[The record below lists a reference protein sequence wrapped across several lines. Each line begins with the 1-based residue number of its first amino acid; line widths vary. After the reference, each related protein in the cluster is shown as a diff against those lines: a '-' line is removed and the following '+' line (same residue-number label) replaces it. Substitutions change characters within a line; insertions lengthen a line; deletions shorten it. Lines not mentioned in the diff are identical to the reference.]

1 MTLVTSL
8 GAVLG
13 TIVLPAAATESAAV
27 EMLATM
33 TPPPSWQE
41 RPTVMTVN

>member
-13 TIVLPAAATESAAV
+13 TIVLPAAATESAAM

-41 RPTVMTVN
+41 RATVLTVN